1 MVTIVITFYYLCF
14 MQNIHYTSIVSV
26 GNSKGIRIPKKF
38 LKYFSDKVIIQFTKK
53 GLVILP
59 DDEEKVPPLKEWDT
73 LFAKAIASGEKP
85 EKDVFEGIGNKT
97 DNTEWE
103 W

>member
-1 MVTIVITFYYLCF
+1 
-14 MQNIHYTSIVSV
+14 MQDIHYTSIISV

-38 LKYFSDKVIIQFTKK
+38 LKYFGDKVIIQSTKK

-73 LFAKAIASGEKP
+73 LFAKAIASGENP
-85 EKDVFEGIGNKT
+85 ENDVFEGMGNKT
-97 DNTEWE
+97 DHTEWE